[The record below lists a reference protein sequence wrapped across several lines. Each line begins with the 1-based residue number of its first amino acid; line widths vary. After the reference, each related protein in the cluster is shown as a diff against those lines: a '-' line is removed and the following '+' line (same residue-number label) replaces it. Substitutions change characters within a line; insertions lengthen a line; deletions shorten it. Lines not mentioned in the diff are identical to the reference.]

1 MDNGTDISPAR
12 SSVIGTEGPNRSL
25 SENRGAIDS
34 EALSMPDGP
43 FANDVDRRVAGSTR
57 ERARVE
63 DGRRR
68 NPIIITEL

>member
-43 FANDVDRRVAGSTR
+43 FANDVDRRVAGSTEARGRGR
-57 ERARVE
+57 EWRMAADE
-63 DGRRR
+63 
-68 NPIIITEL
+68 IQS